1 MANNN
6 KKTPTP
12 GREKRV
18 SLIYWERVCEM
29 HLRVPVE
36 IRQSVHTR
44 IEWYVYE
51 PVRFLVHFSVPSEF

>member
-1 MANNN
+1 MANNK

-18 SLIYWERVCEM
+18 SLIYWERVSEM

-36 IRQSVHTR
+36 TRHSVRTGM
-44 IEWYVYE
+44 EWYVRE
-51 PVRFLVHFSVPSEF
+51 PARFLVHFSVPSEF